1 MVTQFKVNTQKLKH
15 FDEIW
20 WQDFE
25 LIFLF
30 SRNVKMFSYFFFRRQ
45 GKIEYILDIVHPK

>member
-25 LIFLF
+25 LILLF
-30 SRNVKMFSYFFFRRQ
+30 SSNAKMLSFFFKET
-45 GKIEYILDIVHPK
+45 GKNRIYFRYISP

>member
-1 MVTQFKVNTQKLKH
+1 MVTQFKENTQKLKH

-30 SRNVKMFSYFFFRRQ
+30 SRNVKMFSYFF
-45 GKIEYILDIVHPK
+45 L